1 MRSIKPGRGSSLQGA
16 IGSLFAVVFGIVWMV
31 SAAKS
36 GAPTPFV
43 LMGLVF
49 VVIAG
54 SNVIISLMNATGENR
69 FSLYDI
75 TEEGEEPDP
84 LEEMLNKKEKQQR
97 KKRKKRDQQKRL
109 FVLIVGQ
116 KRRKTTLSAVPA
128 GKSYEK
134 KWGFLPFFSRMYLYT
149 LRFLFIIN
157 MLSVLLKADFETV
170 YISGNFVFLG
180 RKKSIL
186 PVKKTTVNL
195 SI

>member
-1 MRSIKPGRGSSLQGA
+1 M
-16 IGSLFAVVFGIVWMV
+16 
-31 SAAKS
+31 
-36 GAPTPFV
+36 
-43 LMGLVF
+43 
-49 VVIAG
+49 
-54 SNVIISLMNATGENR
+54 
-69 FSLYDI
+69 
-75 TEEGEEPDP
+75 
-84 LEEMLNKKEKQQR
+84 EEMLNKKEKIAA
-97 KKRKKRDQQKRL
+97 QKEEEERPTETA